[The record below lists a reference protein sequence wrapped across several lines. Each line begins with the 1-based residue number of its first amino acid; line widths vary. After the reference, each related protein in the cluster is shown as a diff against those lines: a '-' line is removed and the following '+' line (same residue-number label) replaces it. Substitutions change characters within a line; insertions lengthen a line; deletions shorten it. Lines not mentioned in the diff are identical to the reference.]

1 MSHNI
6 TPMGEVDTL
15 RTTASSLAL
24 NGETQPE
31 TDAAPNVAQYPVF
44 TVQDGD
50 GNQASF
56 YLRGPEA
63 PSPAGLVLNPWT
75 PEKVAI
81 VGEDL
86 YALRAFLNELPE
98 EAFVEPAPAAEVAEQ
113 AWTPGDVCLFAAD
126 DYWATYTR
134 LHDGTWQRISGTLGV
149 DRATDYTDTV
159 IEKKLADQTDRF
171 SVLRKQVTA

>member
-6 TPMGEVDTL
+6 STFRDVAHNEQAFTEEVLNNPVLSVED
-15 RTTASSLAL
+15 SS
-24 NGETQPE
+24 
-31 TDAAPNVAQYPVF
+31 
-44 TVQDGD
+44 
-50 GNQASF
+50 GNRARILF
-56 YLRGPEA
+56 KRCAMEPLGR
-63 PSPAGLVLNPWT
+63 PAVVLNPWPT
-75 PEKVAI
+75 NGARNGFDSGPVVSIE
-81 VGEDL
+81 GEDL
-86 YALRAFLNELPE
+86 YALRALLLELPD
-98 EAFVEPAPAAEVAEQ
+98 EAFVEPAPAVEVAEQ
-113 AWTPGDVCLFAAD
+113 VWTPGDVCLFAAD